1 MEKKLK
7 VIINEL
13 NKIKEK
19 SINKENGFSVISID
33 ETKEISTM
41 TERI

>member
-1 MEKKLK
+1 MEIKLK

-19 SINKENGFSVISID
+19 SINKENSFSVISID
-33 ETKEISTM
+33 ETKEISTL
-41 TERI
+41 TDRI